1 MENFYVQIY
10 EACFRKDICYQSFSQ
25 NTKAAFNN
33 AFVRRCKKSCIFSLA
48 AFRTLGLSTRIRKP
62 HFLPQNHASEGS
74 YKMRRIVVW
83 DFEVVTFSWTPRLGE
98 QPPYGEVRHG
108 AALQGRGP
116 VHQIR
121 TQRRRCDPR
130 ARLSQQRLVVN
141 VAQGPARVHL
151 DRKPA

>member
-62 HFLPQNHASEGS
+62 HFLPQNHASGGS

-83 DFEVVTFSWTPRLGE
+83 DFEVVTFSWTPRPGG
-98 QPPYGEVRHG
+98 QPPLWRSTARSSATGPWTCTLNTNATPPVRSESSAIPAEARCECG
-108 AALQGRGP
+108 T
-116 VHQIR
+116 R
-121 TQRRRCDPR
+121 TGSSAFR
-130 ARLSQQRLVVN
+130 
-141 VAQGPARVHL
+141 
-151 DRKPA
+151 